1 MKWRRR
7 IAADRRY
14 HGARRGSKAVKVNR
28 VSGIRYGIVY
38 ASRPLDPEV
47 GDNWNGG
54 GASTDGCLGAPSW
67 APRANCRAPPSCNP
81 CRTLKLP
88 AQARS
93 GGGQ

>member
-54 GASTDGCLGAPSW
+54 GGGRPLTAVW
-67 APRANCRAPPSCNP
+67 APLLGHHGPIAEPPQAA
-81 CRTLKLP
+81 TP
-88 AQARS
+88 AEH
-93 GGGQ
+93 